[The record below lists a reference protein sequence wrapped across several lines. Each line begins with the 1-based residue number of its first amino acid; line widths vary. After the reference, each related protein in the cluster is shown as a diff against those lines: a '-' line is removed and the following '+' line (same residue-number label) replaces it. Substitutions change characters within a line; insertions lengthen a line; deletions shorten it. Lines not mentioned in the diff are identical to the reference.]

1 MYAIVFFWQLW
12 QYLAVPGLV
21 PLLRLP
27 GLCAIFA
34 DNDSCLS
41 TSISKPSSQCRGNCT
56 VECSITVGCSIS
68 SAPQICWR
76 KDNTTLMNEVSSV
89 LSIGQ
94 DIPGHYS
101 CDVTVPY
108 NVDGLSTQG
117 NLMKSS
123 SIRLSEFVNN
133 IEL

>member
-1 MYAIVFFWQLW
+1 MFSQSRFNTCYNYTDL
-12 QYLAVPGLV
+12 YLFRLY
-21 PLLRLP
+21 LR
-27 GLCAIFA
+27 CTIFA

-41 TSISKPSSQCRGNCT
+41 TSISKPSSQCRGNCI

-68 SAPQICWR
+68 SAPHIRWR
-76 KDNTTLMNEVSSV
+76 KDNTTLNEVSSV

-94 DIPGHYS
+94 DMPGRYS

-108 NVDGLSTQG
+108 NVDGSSAQG

-123 SIRLSEFVNN
+123 SIRLSKFVNN